1 MKPGDLI
8 HTKSHAKEILPT
20 VTLGGLGGPR
30 VPNIS
35 GHIGTILQVSDWWGE
50 TWIQAIFPQGI
61 GWVSSKWMEVL
72 Q

>member
-8 HTKSHAKEILPT
+8 TSPSLNTHPT
-20 VTLGGLGGPR
+20 LTLGGVGGPR
-30 VPNIS
+30 LPKIN
-35 GHIGTILQVSDWWGE
+35 GQIGTVLQVTDWWGE

-61 GWVSSKWMEVL
+61 GWVSNKWMEVL